1 MEEADSFKRNK
12 KLIKL
17 AGAEIQKRYKP
28 KDIKNAI
35 RLNNSPAAYAEFK
48 AAGGTFFTL
57 KGVHNTGNE
66 WKLKDS
72 SSTLLRAG
80 LEANRQ

>member
-17 AGAEIQKRYKP
+17 TGAKMQKRYKP

-35 RLNNSPAAYAEFK
+35 KLNNSPAAYAEFK
-48 AAGGTFFTL
+48 AAGGTFFML
-57 KGVHNTGNE
+57 KDVYNAGNE

-72 SSTLLRAG
+72 SSVLLGAS
-80 LEANRQ
+80 LKANR